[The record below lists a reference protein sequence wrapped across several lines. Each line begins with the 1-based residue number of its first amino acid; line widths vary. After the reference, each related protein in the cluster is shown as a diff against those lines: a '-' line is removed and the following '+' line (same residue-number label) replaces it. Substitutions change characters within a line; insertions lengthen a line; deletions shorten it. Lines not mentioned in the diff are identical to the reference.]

1 MLKIFKI
8 SEQWLLTTDRLFQDK
23 TLSIFYIQLWNLLS
37 FWWINICLGKFE
49 EKYIYKI
56 DSKTLDQFFQ
66 N

>member
-1 MLKIFKI
+1 MVAHNR
-8 SEQWLLTTDRLFQDK
+8 QFQDK

-37 FWWINICLGKFE
+37 FWWINICLEKFE